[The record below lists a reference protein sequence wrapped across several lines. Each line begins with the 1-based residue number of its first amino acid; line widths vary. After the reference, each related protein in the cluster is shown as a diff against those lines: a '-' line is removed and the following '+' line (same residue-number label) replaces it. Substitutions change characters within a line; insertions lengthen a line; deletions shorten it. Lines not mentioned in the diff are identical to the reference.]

1 MRELLEEEVFSTV
14 RNTLSSAAKAL
25 ATSSE
30 TILLLAAPSLHG
42 ALAIAP
48 IEAALLDAGIPYRRR
63 FRIEDP
69 NTAPY
74 VHILGPGET
83 YGPSLDTD
91 PTRLSIATAVVEG
104 LRGHQGDARKGPLTP
119 VVQAHALAQSIF
131 PESNRL
137 RWMRPWLVS
146 GNWLNSALET
156 TYDPVFTTLRDLLS
170 SEGSIRVVP
179 IPEVGGPSVDHLPW
193 LDNNALEA
201 VSRQWGGMD
210 LEDKARALSNLAKP
224 ALTSGIPSSAR
235 LEELMWHCILGTEWR
250 ADLAT
255 QIRTASSYWERN
267 PAHLAAGSVVDSLL
281 RDGQC

>member
-14 RNTLSSAAKAL
+14 RSTLSSAAEAL

-83 YGPSLDTD
+83 SGPTLDTN
-91 PTRLSIATAVVEG
+91 PTRLSISTVVVDG

-156 TYDPVFTTLRDLLS
+156 TYDPVYTTLRDLLS

-179 IPEVGGPSVDHLPW
+179 IPEVGRPSVDYLPW
-193 LDNNALEA
+193 LDKNALEA
-201 VSRQWGGMD
+201 VSGQWSRMD
-210 LEDKARALSNLAKP
+210 LEDKARALSNLSKP
-224 ALTSGIPSSAR
+224 ALTSGTPSSAR
-235 LEELMWHCILGTEWR
+235 LEELMWHCILGSEWS

-255 QIRTASSYWERN
+255 QIRNASSFWERE
-267 PAHLAAGSVVDSLL
+267 PANLAASSVVDSLL